1 MVADF
6 SQWVT
11 FDEFGDAI
19 GRAATVLRAN
29 AVAADL
35 ATPVP
40 TCPGWSMLDLVAH
53 VGMAHRWAA
62 SHVRGHP
69 IDPAGAQA
77 LERQG
82 RDHHDVLG
90 WFDDGA
96 TALLQ
101 ALVDASED
109 LEALVFL
116 ENAPSPKLF
125 WTRRQTHETTVHA
138 VDALSARLGRA
149 PRPDETWIPAA
160 LAADGI
166 DELVRGFAPR
176 REGLH
181 PDTETRLLVRPDGG
195 GVAWLME
202 LGPDHPV
209 RSTLLEGAGAA
220 DVQADQ
226 VLTGTAVDLYLR
238 LWNRAGEAPAD
249 RAHPSGRAERWWREH
264 VSVTWA

>member
-1 MVADF
+1 MP
-6 SQWVT
+6 SGPLQPVT

-29 AVAADL
+29 ATASGLSA
-35 ATPVP
+35 PVP
-40 TCPGWSMLDLVAH
+40 TCPGWSVLDLVTH

-69 IDPAGAQA
+69 IDAASAQS

-82 RDHHDVLG
+82 RDHPDVLG

-101 ALVDASED
+101 ALVDAPED
-109 LEALVFL
+109 LDVFVFL
-116 ENAPSPKLF
+116 KNAPSPRRF
-125 WTRRQTHETTVHA
+125 WTRRMAHEPTIHA

-149 PRPDETWIPAA
+149 PRPDETSFPAV

-166 DELVRGFAPR
+166 DELVRGFVPRR

-181 PDTETRLLVRPDGG
+181 PDVETRLLVRPDGG
-195 GVAWLME
+195 GAAWLME

-209 RSTLLEGAGAA
+209 RSTLLESHDAA
-220 DVQADQ
+220 DVDADH
-226 VLTGTAVDLYLR
+226 VLTGTTVDLYLR
-238 LWNRAGEAPAD
+238 LWSRAAEVPAD
-249 RAHPSGRAERWWREH
+249 PAHSAERWWREH
-264 VSVTWA
+264 VSVRWA